1 MYTSSKKDYNHLKVE
16 RKWQK
21 WWLDNHTYR
30 FVNEPNKPKYYVLDM
45 FPYPSGK
52 GLHVGHPKGY
62 TATDIVSRYK
72 RLKGFNVLHP
82 IGWDAFGL
90 PAEQY
95 ALETG
100 NHPATFT
107 QNNIQNFR
115 NQLQTLGFDFDY
127 DKEVDTTDPKY
138 FKWTQWTFEQLYK
151 HGLAELKEIEVN
163 WCEGL
168 GTVLANEE
176 VLIDKNGNRVSE
188 RGSFPVIRKPMK
200 QWVLKITKY
209 ADKLLD
215 GLETLDWSSS
225 LKALQT
231 NWIGRTSGYAINVQV
246 ENKNVVLDTFNS
258 RFDAIY
264 GASFIAVAAKNSI
277 VSELITNDQKEKVT
291 KFLDEFNNLTDRKVK
306 ELALV
311 DGAFTG
317 SYGVCP
323 ITNKKLPIYVV
334 SYVTNTEGTGVKYGI
349 PAINKDD
356 YKFAQQNNLE
366 IIDVIKF
373 NDEKI
378 VIPSEEKG
386 IVINSNELINNLTSD
401 EAASKI
407 IEIIKNNNFGK
418 EITTYKLRDW
428 LFSRQRYW
436 GEPFPVY
443 FDENGE
449 VYLVPENQLPLTLPN
464 LTTFKPS
471 GDGQSPL
478 ANATEWVNIEID
490 NKKYKRDTNTMPQW
504 AGSCWYY
511 LGYILKQPDGSYL
524 DLNSPEAKELF
535 DRWMPVD
542 LYIGGQEHAVLHLL
556 YARFWYHFL
565 YDIGVVSNPE
575 PFQKIVNQGMILGP
589 DGEKMSKSKGNII
602 NPDDVINTHGADAL
616 RLYEAFMGPL
626 TATLPWDDAGL
637 DGMKRWI
644 EKVYRTFIEK
654 EQLFTIVDKFEDVK
668 PELNIAYNDFV
679 KKIDNNLNDLAFNV
693 GISNM
698 MIFINQV
705 YESKQFYAP
714 FMEKFLIVLSC
725 YAPHLAEELWH
736 ENHEDS
742 VALQV
747 FPTYDNEILEKQ
759 NINIPV
765 MVANKPRTILSVE
778 KDTPVEKL
786 VELAMNDE
794 KIKKFLDGKEVVK
807 VIPVLNKVVNII
819 VK

>member
-1 MYTSSKKDYNHLKVE
+1 MYSSIKKDYNHLKVE

-21 WWLDNHTYR
+21 YWLENHTYR
-30 FVNEPNKPKYYVLDM
+30 FENDNQKPKFYVLDM

-127 DKEVDTTDPKY
+127 DKEVDTTDPRY

-176 VLIDKNGNRVSE
+176 VLIDKNGNKVSE
-188 RGSFPVIRKPMK
+188 RGSFPVVRKPMK

-215 GLETLDWSSS
+215 GLETLDWSPS

-231 NWIGRTSGYAINVQV
+231 NWIGRTRGYAVNVAVQ
-246 ENKNVVLDTFNS
+246 NKKLELECFTS
-258 RFDAIY
+258 RLDAIY
-264 GASFIAVAAKNSI
+264 GASFIAVAAKAPFISQ
-277 VSELITNDQKEKVT
+277 LITPDQQENVT

-317 SYGVCP
+317 SYGMCP
-323 ITNKKLPIYVV
+323 ITHKLLPIYVV
-334 SYVTNTEGTGVKYGI
+334 SYVTNTEGTGIKYGI
-349 PAINKDD
+349 PCANKDD
-356 YKFAQQNNLE
+356 LKFAQQANLE
-366 IIDVIKF
+366 IIDVLQPSNQ
-373 NDEKI
+373 NDKMPYED
-378 VIPSEEKG
+378 G
-386 IVINSNELINNLTSD
+386 TVINSNDQLNNLSSAD
-401 EAASKI
+401 AYQVVAQM
-407 IEIIKNNNFGK
+407 IEQNHYGK

-436 GEPFPVY
+436 GEPFPIY
-443 FDENGE
+443 FDDQGD
-449 VYLVPENQLPLTLPN
+449 VYLVPENQLPLTLPT
-464 LTTFKPS
+464 LSTFKPS

-478 ANATEWVNIEID
+478 ANATDWVNFELD
-490 NKKYKRDTNTMPQW
+490 NKHYKRDTNTMPQW

-524 DLNSPEAKELF
+524 DLNSDQAKELF
-535 DRWMPVD
+535 ARWMPVD

-565 YDIGVVSNPE
+565 YDIGIVSNSE

-602 NPDDVINTHGADAL
+602 NPDDVISTHGADAL

-644 EKVYRTFIEK
+644 ERIYRSFIEK
-654 EQLFTIVDKFEDVK
+654 DTLFDVVQTESELK
-668 PELNIAYNDFV
+668 PELVVAYNDFV
-679 KKIDNNLNDLAFNV
+679 KKLDTNLAELAFNV

-698 MIFINQV
+698 MIFLNQV
-705 YESKQFYAP
+705 YETKQFYGP
-714 FMEKFLIVLSC
+714 YMDNFLIVLSC
-725 YAPHLAEELWH
+725 YAPHIAEELWH
-736 ENHEDS
+736 ENHSDC
-742 VALQV
+742 VGLQT
-747 FPTYDNEILEKQ
+747 FPTYDNEILENQK
-759 NINIPV
+759 ISIPV
-765 MVANKPRTILSVE
+765 MIANKPRAVLSVA
-778 KDTPVEKL
+778 KDTDCETLTQLTLSHEK
-786 VELAMNDE
+786 VQA
-794 KIKKFLDGKEVVK
+794 FLKDKQVVK
-807 VIPVLNKVVNII
+807 VIPVLNKIVNII